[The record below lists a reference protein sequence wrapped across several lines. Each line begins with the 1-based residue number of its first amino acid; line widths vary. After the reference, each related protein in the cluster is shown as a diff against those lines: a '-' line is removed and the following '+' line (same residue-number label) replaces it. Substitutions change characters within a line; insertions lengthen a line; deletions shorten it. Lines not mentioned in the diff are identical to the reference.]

1 MRYIQISEPVFRDL
15 MSAKSK
21 LTDITIVLSD
31 QEKIPKNRLLT
42 KLNRIIYSQR
52 YKEDDNDTR
61 EK

>member
-21 LTDITIVLSD
+21 LTDITIILSD

-52 YKEDDNDTR
+52 YKEDNNGR
-61 EK
+61 

>member
-1 MRYIQISEPVFRDL
+1 MRYIQISEPIFRDL

-21 LTDITIVLSD
+21 LTDITIVLSE

-52 YKEDDNDTR
+52 YKEDNNGR
-61 EK
+61 

>member
-1 MRYIQISEPVFRDL
+1 MRYIQISEPIFRDL

-21 LTDITIVLSD
+21 LTDITIVLSE

-52 YKEDDNDTR
+52 YKEDDNGR
-61 EK
+61 

>member
-1 MRYIQISEPVFRDL
+1 MRYIQLSEPVFRDL

-52 YKEDDNDTR
+52 YKEDDNGR
-61 EK
+61 

>member
-21 LTDITIVLSD
+21 LTDITIVLST
-31 QEKIPKNRLLT
+31 ESKIPKNRLLK

-52 YKEDDNDTR
+52 YKEDNNGR
-61 EK
+61 

>member
-21 LTDITIVLSD
+21 LTDIIAVLSD
-31 QEKIPKNRLLT
+31 QEKIPKNRLLE

-52 YKEDDNDTR
+52 YKEDDNGR
-61 EK
+61 

>member
-21 LTDITIVLSD
+21 LTDITIVLST
-31 QEKIPKNRLLT
+31 QSRIPKNRLLE

-52 YKEDDNDTR
+52 YKEDDNGR
-61 EK
+61 

>member
-21 LTDITIVLSD
+21 LTDITIILSD
-31 QEKIPKNRLLT
+31 QEKISKNRLVT

-52 YKEDDNDTR
+52 YKEDDYGR
-61 EK
+61 

>member
-52 YKEDDNDTR
+52 YKEDDNGR
-61 EK
+61 

>member
-21 LTDITIVLSD
+21 LTDITIVLSTGSR
-31 QEKIPKNRLLT
+31 IPKNRLLE

-52 YKEDDNDTR
+52 YKEDDNGR
-61 EK
+61 

>member
-31 QEKIPKNRLLT
+31 QEKIPKNRLVK
-42 KLNRIIYSQR
+42 KLNRIIQSPR
-52 YKEDDNDTR
+52 YEEVKR
-61 EK
+61 

>member
-21 LTDITIVLSD
+21 LTDITIVLATES
-31 QEKIPKNRLLT
+31 QTPKNRLLT

-52 YKEDDNDTR
+52 YKEDDNGR
-61 EK
+61 

>member
-31 QEKIPKNRLLT
+31 QEKIPKNRLVK

-52 YKEDDNDTR
+52 YKEDNNGR
-61 EK
+61 

>member
-21 LTDITIVLSD
+21 LTDITIVLSE

-52 YKEDDNDTR
+52 YKEDDYGR
-61 EK
+61 

>member
-21 LTDITIVLSD
+21 LTDIIAVLFD
-31 QEKIPKNRLLT
+31 QEKIPKNRLVK

-52 YKEDDNDTR
+52 YKEDDNGR
-61 EK
+61 

>member
-21 LTDITIVLSD
+21 LTDITIVLST
-31 QEKIPKNRLLT
+31 QSRIPKNRLLE

-52 YKEDDNDTR
+52 YKEDENGR
-61 EK
+61 

>member
-21 LTDITIVLSD
+21 LTDITIVLSTGSRM
-31 QEKIPKNRLLT
+31 PKNRLLE

-52 YKEDDNDTR
+52 YKEDDNGR
-61 EK
+61 